1 MREKG
6 TLDSSG
12 LVYNKVREFCYCV
25 MRILTR
31 HDALLYKL
39 LPSSPLLQTELE
51 DCESTETQRSE
62 LDFYHS
68 EPSPLSQLTTISGF
82 NCETC
87 QTSNKTKYSLFL
99 DQYTTPKA
107 QQQTRFTTTDIL
119 FTSCMVLTRD
129 VKSNRSFT
137 TVRLEQRNVIG
148 QEPSQ

>member
-1 MREKG
+1 MADEEAVVEFDIIKNLKLFLWEQQIIYVKLEKQKVVMREKG

-25 MRILTR
+25 MWILTR

-51 DCESTETQRSE
+51 DCESAETQRSK

-107 QQQTRFTTTDIL
+107 QQ
-119 FTSCMVLTRD
+119 
-129 VKSNRSFT
+129 
-137 TVRLEQRNVIG
+137 
-148 QEPSQ
+148 